1 MYDFLLTEGQRTIR
15 DEARDFV
22 KWVPRQMILDMDTD
36 QIKFPKEFL
45 QEAGRRNLLGCRYPK
60 TWGGRGMDW
69 VTTCLLME
77 EIGTLGYELACVF
90 GVGAELVCDAVILH
104 GTDAQKERFVKPLLR
119 GERFAAECLTEP
131 RGGSDFFGATTKAE
145 DRGDHFLLN
154 GQKRFIV
161 GAEGADFFLV
171 YARTNPGAK
180 PQDAISCLIVERGP
194 GVETKYLYGL
204 MGCRG
209 GGTGRLVFKDVKV
222 PKENVVGKI
231 HRGYEVFNT
240 MMIPER
246 LGTAAMTIG
255 SARAALDVA
264 TAYTARRKAFGQVIN
279 QFQGVS
285 FQVAEAA
292 MLLDACRAMANMTA
306 RAVDAGADMNLIRRL
321 VSESKK
327 FITESC
333 QKAVHNSMQV
343 MGGIGYTNVF
353 PVERIFRDIRLASI
367 WTGTSEVMSVITAH
381 EWYRESLARKGKLP
395 RDYEADAA
403 QAGASDE
410 KVYDDEDMWTKGW
423 E

>member
-1 MYDFLLTEGQRTIR
+1 
-15 DEARDFV
+15 
-22 KWVPRQMILDMDTD
+22 MILDMDTD
-36 QIKFPKEFL
+36 AIKFPKEFL
-45 QEAGRRNLLGCRYPK
+45 QEAGRRNLLGCRYPVK
-60 TWGGRGMDW
+60 WGGRGMDW

-77 EIGTLGYELACVF
+77 EVGTLGYELACVF
-90 GVGAELVCDAVILH
+90 GVGAELVCDAIIQH
-104 GTDAQKERFVKPLLR
+104 GTDAQRERFVKPLLR

-171 YARTNPGAK
+171 YARTNAAAK
-180 PQDAISCLIVERGP
+180 PQDALSCLIVERGP

-209 GGTGRLVFKDVKV
+209 GGTGRLVFKNVRV
-222 PKENVVGKI
+222 PKENVVGKV
-231 HRGYEVFNT
+231 HGAYDVFNT

-264 TAYTARRKAFGQVIN
+264 TAYTTRRKAFGQVIN

-292 MLLDACRAMANMTA
+292 TLLDACRAMANMTA
-306 RAVDAGADMNLIRRL
+306 RAVDAGANVNLIRRL

-333 QKAVHNSMQV
+333 EKAVHNSMQV

-353 PVERIFRDIRLASI
+353 PVERIFRDIRLSSI
-367 WTGTSEVMSVITAH
+367 WTGTSEVMSLIAAH
-381 EWYRESLARKGKLP
+381 EWYREYFERRVKLP

-403 QAGASDE
+403 EAHAADE
-410 KVYDDEDMWTKGW
+410 KVYDDEDMWKKGW

>member
-1 MYDFLLTEGQRTIR
+1 MYDFLMTPEQRRIVE
-15 DEARDFV
+15 EARELV

-36 QIKFPKEFL
+36 AIRFPKEFL
-45 QEAGRRNLLGCRYPK
+45 QEAGRRNLLGCRYPRE
-60 TWGGRGMDW
+60 WGGRGMDW
-69 VTTCLLME
+69 VTTCMLME
-77 EIGTLGYELACVF
+77 EIGTLGYEMACVF
-90 GVGAELVCDAVILH
+90 GVGAELVCDAIILH
-104 GTDAQKERFVKPLLR
+104 GTDEQKERFVKPLLR

-131 RGGSDFFGATTKAE
+131 RGGSDFFGAATKAE
-145 DRGDHFLLN
+145 DRGDHYVLN

-171 YARTNPGAK
+171 YARTNPAAK
-180 PQDAISCLIVERGP
+180 PQDALTCLLVERGP

-209 GGTGRLVFKDVKV
+209 GGTGRLVFRDVRV
-222 PKENVVGKI
+222 PKENVVGAV
-231 HRGYEVFNT
+231 HGAYAVFNT
-240 MMIPER
+240 MMVPER

-292 MLLDACRAMANMTA
+292 MLLDACRAMARMTA
-306 RAVDAGADMNLIRRL
+306 VAVDAGADVNLVRRL

-333 QKAVHNSMQV
+333 QKAVHNAMQV

-367 WTGTSEVMSVITAH
+367 WTGTSEVMSLIAAH
-381 EWYRESLARKGKLP
+381 EWYREHFLRKGRLP
-395 RDYEADAA
+395 RDYETDAA
-403 QAGASDE
+403 EAHAADE
-410 KVYDDEDMWTKGW
+410 KVYDDEDMWKKGW